1 MMWEE
6 FAIFVAIGFAAQ
18 AIDGAIGMAYGVL
31 ASSVLAGFGVPA
43 ATASASVHVAEIFT
57 TAASGAAHWRVGN
70 VDVGLLRRLAL
81 PGMIGGAIGAYVLTT
96 IPDDVVRPAVS
107 AYLLAVAA
115 VILWKALR
123 ARSVEGRPPRLVAP
137 LGLFGGF
144 LDAIGGGG
152 WGPLVTSTL
161 IGRGATP
168 RFAIGSVNLTEFFV
182 TSTVSATFVAT
193 IGLEL
198 WPIVAGLAVGGVIA
212 APLAAYTT
220 KRLPSRPLMILV
232 AAVVAVLSLRGLV
245 RAFA

>member
-1 MMWEE
+1 MWDD

-18 AIDGAIGMAYGVL
+18 VVDGAIGMAYGVL

-57 TAASGAAHWRVGN
+57 TAASGIAHWRMGN
-70 VDVGLLRRLAL
+70 VDFALLRRLAL

-96 IPDDVVRPAVS
+96 VPNEVVRPAVS
-107 AYLLAVAA
+107 AYLLAVGA
-115 VILWKALR
+115 VILWKAVRERLP
-123 ARSVEGRPPRLVAP
+123 EGRPPRLVAP
-137 LGLFGGF
+137 LGLVGGF

-152 WGPLVTSTL
+152 WGALVTSTL

-182 TSTVSATFVAT
+182 TTTVSATFVAT

-198 WPIVAGLAVGGVIA
+198 WPVVSGLIVGGVLA
-212 APLAAYTT
+212 APLAAFTT
-220 KRLPSRPLMILV
+220 KRLPTRPLMILV
-232 AAVVAVLSLRGLV
+232 AAVVILLSVRALV
-245 RAFA
+245 RAFS

>member
-1 MMWEE
+1 MWDE

-18 AIDGAIGMAYGVL
+18 VVDGAIGMAYGVL

-57 TAASGAAHWRVGN
+57 TAASGVAHWRMGN
-70 VDVGLLRRLAL
+70 VDFALLRRLAL

-96 IPDDVVRPAVS
+96 VPDEVVRPAVS
-107 AYLLAVAA
+107 AYLLAVGA

-123 ARSVEGRPPRLVAP
+123 ERLPEGRPPRLVAP
-137 LGLFGGF
+137 LGLVGGF

-152 WGPLVTSTL
+152 WGALVTSTL

-182 TSTVSATFVAT
+182 TTTVSATFVAT

-198 WPIVAGLAVGGVIA
+198 WPVVGGLIVGGVLA
-212 APLAAYTT
+212 APLAAFTT
-220 KRLPSRPLMILV
+220 KRLPTRPLMILV
-232 AAVVAVLSLRGLV
+232 AAVVILLSVRALV
-245 RAFA
+245 RAFS